1 MRWNDPDGGFFLTL
15 DVPFAA
21 DGAALDIS
29 AKKYGVI
36 WTPMRH
42 FHPDDAGD
50 RQIRLS
56 CSCLTTDQA
65 TEGAARLARF
75 IKDQARGRG
84 V

>member
-1 MRWNDPDGGFFLTL
+1 
-15 DVPFAA
+15 
-21 DGAALDIS
+21 
-29 AKKYGVI
+29 
-36 WTPMRH
+36 MRH

-56 CSCLTTDQA
+56 RSCLTTDQA

-75 IKDQARGRG
+75 IKGQARVRG